1 MGIPSYFS
9 QIVKRHGYILKEMSY
24 LSHVNNLY
32 MDCNSLIY
40 DAVKNNPTYDKGK
53 AQEYEKEII
62 MMVCRKVDYY
72 VELLKPMNRVYIAF
86 DGVAPVA
93 KLSQQRDRRYK
104 SWYTTQIQRDI
115 EGKGYKETWNTSSIT
130 PGTNFMKKLNEDVA
144 NYFAHKMDS
153 ISTSSSTST
162 SSYRLEYIVS
172 GSSESGEGEH
182 KIFEYMRQNPEY
194 HNSPDT
200 ITLVYGLDADL
211 IMLTLNHLHIT
222 KNLYLFRETPEFIK
236 SIDSSLDANKDY
248 LLDIPELAKG
258 IIKYIHNY
266 DASSEGHIESKDCN
280 GGAVITRDVRGAREL
295 NKFKDINEIKETK
308 GTKNITEKTKI
319 DSSKCEINRI
329 TDYIFMCFLLG
340 NDFMPHFPALNIRT
354 VGIDVLL
361 NIYRET
367 LGKTDT
373 YLTDGKKILWKNFG
387 EFIKHIAEPED
398 TLLMDEHKK
407 RDKFA
412 RRFGDNGGGNGRA
425 GGGGGG
431 GGGGGYNNMRD
442 NRSERNSFNHGINKN
457 QYNSKSVTKNDKN
470 ILNETDSV
478 LGEGANIQQMD
489 DLLMLPMKERSIEK
503 YINPYMKDWEY
514 RYYKALF
521 DIEITD
527 ERIRQI
533 CVNYLEGLEWTFSYY
548 IDGCKDWRWCYN
560 YHYAPLFKDLVK
572 YIPQMD
578 TQFLKHKEKQT
589 IEDLVQLCYVLP
601 RHNLNLLPM
610 NVNIVL
616 MQKLGH
622 LYGEDYEFK
631 WAYCRYFWESHAD
644 LPRLHIETL
653 EDIVSAAKNKTSF
666 ATSNPIPI
674 PKSPLLERG
683 LSLSVSS
690 MEIKNMKI

>member
-40 DAVKNNPTYDKGK
+40 DAVKNNPTYDKGRAK
-53 AQEYEKEII
+53 EYEKEII
-62 MMVCRKVDYY
+62 EMVCRKVDYY
-72 VELLKPMNRVYIAF
+72 VELLKPTNRVYIAF

-115 EGKGYKETWNTSSIT
+115 EGKGYKETWNTSAIT

-144 NYFAHKMDS
+144 NYFEDKMLS
-153 ISTSSSTST
+153 NSTSSS
-162 SSYRLEYIVS
+162 SSSSRLEYIVS

-236 SIDSSLDANKDY
+236 SVDASLDANKDY
-248 LLDIPELAKG
+248 LLDIPELAEG

-266 DASSEGHIESKDCN
+266 DASSEGHGDSAIN
-280 GGAVITRDVRGAREL
+280 TRGVRGGREMS
-295 NKFKDINEIKETK
+295 KFKDNKEM
-308 GTKNITEKTKI
+308 KNTP
-319 DSSKCEINRI
+319 DHSKCGINRI

-367 LGKTDT
+367 LGKTNT
-373 YLTDGKKILWKNFG
+373 YLTDGKKIIWKNLG
-387 EFIKHIAEPED
+387 EFLNNIACQED
-398 TLLMDEHKK
+398 TLLMEEHKK

-412 RRFGDNGGGNGRA
+412 RRFED
-425 GGGGGG
+425 G
-431 GGGGGYNNMRD
+431 GGGGGYNHMRD
-442 NRSERNSFNHGINKN
+442 NRSERNTFNRGINQTHSQSQNKN
-457 QYNSKSVTKNDKN
+457 NTK
-470 ILNETDSV
+470 ILSETEDV
-478 LGEGANIQQMD
+478 LGTGADIQKMD
-489 DLLMLPMKERSIEK
+489 DLLMLPMKERSVEK
-503 YINPYMKDWEY
+503 YINPYLKDWEY

-527 ERIRQI
+527 ERKKQI
-533 CVNYLEGLEWTFSYY
+533 CVNYLEGLEWTFNYY
-548 IDGCKDWRWCYN
+548 IEGCIDWRWCYN

-578 TQFLKHKEKQT
+578 TQFLKRKEKQT

-610 NVNIVL
+610 EVNIVL
-616 MQKLGH
+616 LQRLEH

-631 WAYCRYFWESHAD
+631 WAYCRYFWESHAE

-653 EDIVSAAKNKTSF
+653 ENIVHEAKNKTTF
-666 ATSNPIPI
+666 ATSKPIPI

-683 LSLSVSS
+683 LSMSVSS
-690 MEIKNMKI
+690 MELKNMKI